1 MERLVWFFLVL
12 AFVSACDR
20 SAPERQGRTNE
31 GKAAQSAAG
40 GSSNEGKAVGSATGR

>member
-1 MERLVWFFLVL
+1 MKVLLLVL
-12 AFVSACDR
+12 AALTLTACDR
-20 SAPERQGRTNE
+20 NAPQRQGGTNE

>member
-1 MERLVWFFLVL
+1 MKVLLLVL
-12 AFVSACDR
+12 ALLTLASCDR
-20 SAPERQGRTNE
+20 NVPQRQGSNNE